1 MKKIAIITELSLNS
15 TNYGNNIQAYALN
28 KYLRTYYKDYL
39 VETILLKKRTGREVT
54 SFFFYAKRILVKF
67 QLILKKRK
75 KEIVDVKRNR
85 FNGFVKK
92 YINVSHANYTYKEL
106 KTSDYDYY
114 IVGSDIVWIQ
124 SKGFINKA
132 KFIAFNPNKKD
143 AKKIAYAAS
152 FGENRIP
159 SDNRKKVINYLKGFN
174 AISVREKDSVGFLN
188 RNGIDDVSHVC
199 DPTLLLSS
207 EDWNE
212 ITKDVKRIDK
222 YIGKKYALIYILGF
236 DKHEKE
242 IKEICKKMDIVPV
255 FVSCEKLNLN
265 NSLEVDYFDD
275 CSPQEWIWMI
285 KHAEFVIT
293 DSFHGL
299 IFSTIFKKHFL
310 VIERSNTRNLNIRL
324 TDYLEK
330 IGETDKLVDI
340 TRVNNV
346 ERYIWDYSKIKNNMD
361 KFIDDSK
368 KYITSSIT

>member
-28 KYLRTYYKDYL
+28 KYLRTHYKDYHI
-39 VETILLKKRTGREVT
+39 ETILLKKRTGREIT
-54 SFFFYAKRILVKF
+54 SLFFYIKRILMKF

-75 KEIVDVKRNR
+75 EKTVDVKKNR
-85 FNGFVKK
+85 FNEFVKK
-92 YINVSHANYTYKEL
+92 YIHVSHINYTYKEL
-106 KTSDYDYY
+106 KTSNYDYY
-114 IVGSDIVWIQ
+114 VVGSDIVWIQ
-124 SKGFINKA
+124 SKGFVNKA

-159 SDNRKKVINYLKGFN
+159 SENRKKIINYLKDFN
-174 AISVREKDSVGFLN
+174 AISVRERDSVEFLN
-188 RNGIDDVSHVC
+188 KYGINDVFHVC

-212 ITKDVKRIDK
+212 LTKDVQRIGK
-222 YIGKKYALIYILGF
+222 YIKKKYALIYIIGPN
-236 DKHEKE
+236 KYEKE
-242 IKEICKKMDIVPV
+242 INNICKIMDIMPV

-265 NSLEVDYFDD
+265 KSLESDYFDD

-285 KHAEFVIT
+285 KYAEFVFT

-299 IFSTIFKKHFL
+299 IFSTIFRKHFL
-310 VIERSNTRNLNIRL
+310 IIERSNIRNLNIRL

-340 TRVNNV
+340 TRVNNLEKYV
-346 ERYIWDYSKIKNNMD
+346 WDYSKIENNMN
-361 KFIDDSK
+361 KFIDESK
-368 KYITSSIT
+368 KYIMSSIT